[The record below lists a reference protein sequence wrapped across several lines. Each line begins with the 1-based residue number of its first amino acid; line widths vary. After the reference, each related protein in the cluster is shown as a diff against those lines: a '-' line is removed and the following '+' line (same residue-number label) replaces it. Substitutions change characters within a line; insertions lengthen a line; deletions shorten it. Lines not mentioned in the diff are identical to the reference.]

1 MAIATRTGRLR
12 HRLLPQHPI
21 AIPEHL
27 RIRSVHQLRHHLQT
41 AIEIEHS
48 TIPAYLTALYSIQE
62 GSNPEASAIIH
73 SVVMEEMLHLV
84 LAANVLNAIG
94 GHPVV
99 NRPRL
104 VPEYPTP
111 LPHSDK
117 SFQVHL
123 AKFSPDT
130 IDTFLRIELPTSPD
144 TPPEFRGYSTIGQFY
159 AAVEDGLK
167 VLSAEDDIFTGDRAH
182 QVTPEHYYGGGGE
195 VIVVGGATKE
205 AALESALLALHEI
218 VGQGEGVMQ
227 SIFDGD
233 HVLFGEEVEL
243 AHYFRFNEIAQQR
256 RYKAG
261 DTPSSG
267 PTGRPLA
274 VDYDKVHNMRP
285 DPKMAD
291 YPVGSALYQ
300 RSREFNVAYTG
311 LLNVLHDALNGR
323 PGLLRSSI
331 PRMYDL
337 RYRATA
343 LMQMPLPDSDQMAG
357 PSFELI
363 TD

>member
-1 MAIATRTGRLR
+1 MDIATRAGRLR
-12 HRLLPQHPI
+12 HQILPRRPI
-21 AIPEHL
+21 ELPEHL

-48 TIPAYLTALYSIQE
+48 TIPAYLTAMYSIQE
-62 GSNPEASAIIH
+62 GSNQEAYAIIH
-73 SVVMEEMLHLV
+73 SVVMEEMLHMV
-84 LAANVLNAIG
+84 LASNVLNAIG
-94 GHPVV
+94 GNPAI
-99 NRPRL
+99 NLPRL

-117 SFQVHL
+117 SFEVHL

-130 IDTFLRIELPTSPD
+130 INTFLRIEQPTAPD

-167 VLSAEDDIFTGDRAH
+167 ELSTREDIFTGARER
-182 QVTPEHYYGGGGE
+182 QVTPDHYYGGGGE
-195 VIVVGGATKE
+195 IIVVGGATQE

-218 VGQGEGVMQ
+218 VGQGEGVMDT
-227 SIFDGD
+227 IFDGD
-233 HVLFGEEVEL
+233 HALFGEEVEI
-243 AHYFRFNEIAQQR
+243 AHYFRFNEIAQGR

-267 PTGRPLA
+267 PTGRPIA
-274 VDYDKVHNMRP
+274 VDYDKVHDMRP
-285 DPKMAD
+285 DPKMSD
-291 YPVGSALYQ
+291 YPVGSELYQ
-300 RSREFNVAYTG
+300 RSRAFNVAYTG

-323 PGLLRSSI
+323 PGLLRNSI

-343 LMQMPLPDSDQMAG
+343 LMQMPLPDCDQMAG